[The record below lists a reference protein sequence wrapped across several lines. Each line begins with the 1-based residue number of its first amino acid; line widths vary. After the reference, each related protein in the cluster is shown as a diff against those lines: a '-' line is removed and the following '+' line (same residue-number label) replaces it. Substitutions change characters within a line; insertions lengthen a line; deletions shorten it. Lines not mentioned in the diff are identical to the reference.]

1 MGFAPNSQGPLK
13 NMAMTLAII
22 SDENAPLIASVATT
36 IVSSHQ
42 FYRVL
47 RGRGRMFND
56 VVLISE
62 MNTPT
67 DPSQVTSS
75 SQAGMDNLE
84 VGLVRS
90 PQPA

>member
-13 NMAMTLAII
+13 NMVVTLAII

-36 IVSSHQ
+36 IVSSHR
-42 FYRVL
+42 FYQVL

-62 MNTPT
+62 MNTPI
-67 DPSQVTSS
+67 DPSQVTSD
-75 SQAGMDNLE
+75 QAGMDNLE